1 MSFLFEL
8 RNVYP
13 SEYYVKYGF

>member
-1 MSFLFEL
+1 MSFLYEL
-8 RNVYP
+8 RNIYP

>member
-8 RNVYP
+8 RNIYP
-13 SEYYVKYGF
+13 LEYYVKYGF